1 MPQPTYIKA
10 IPKITQNMK
19 KNLNRKYQALGKI
32 GLVADAVVVDSM
44 ENHYHSKIQILLHRD
59 DHKQV

>member
-10 IPKITQNMK
+10 IPKNNPK
-19 KNLNRKYQALGKI
+19 HEEKNLNRKYQALGKI

-44 ENHYHSKIQILLHRD
+44 ENHYHSKNSD
-59 DHKQV
+59 SSS